1 MIGVLN
7 TTCEWCKKA
16 EVNKYGETTYSTP
29 ITLPCA
35 VGKEVKLKQTD
46 IGLVSSDE
54 QYYILHFGE
63 VQNGDTIDG
72 YTVAVS
78 EIKDLLGKTA
88 YYKAVVLNG

>member
-7 TTCEWCKKA
+7 TTCQWCKQA

-46 IGLVSSDE
+46 IGLVRTDE
-54 QYYILHFGE
+54 QYWILHFCE

-78 EIKDLLGKTA
+78 EIKDLLGNTA

>member
-7 TTCEWCKKA
+7 TTCKWCKQE

-46 IGLVSSDE
+46 IGLVRTDE
-54 QYYILHFGE
+54 QYYILHFAE
-63 VQNGDTIDG
+63 VQYGDTIDG

-78 EIKDLLGKTA
+78 EIKDLRGNTA

>member
-1 MIGVLN
+1 
-7 TTCEWCKKA
+7 
-16 EVNKYGETTYSTP
+16 
-29 ITLPCA
+29 
-35 VGKEVKLKQTD
+35 
-46 IGLVSSDE
+46 
-54 QYYILHFGE
+54 LHFAE